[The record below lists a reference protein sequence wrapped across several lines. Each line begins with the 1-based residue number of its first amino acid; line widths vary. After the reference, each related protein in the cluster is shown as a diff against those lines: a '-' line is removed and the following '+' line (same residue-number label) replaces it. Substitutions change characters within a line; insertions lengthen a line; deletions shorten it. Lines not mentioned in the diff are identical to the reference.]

1 MSTFN
6 SLLLLAISLASSV
19 HLISAEATDSNMN
32 NNMHIPI
39 PTADDDGATRN
50 VLELSSKCHN
60 TLLASATSTGR
71 LHQDNYFIFTDG
83 LSNGYYTEH
92 NMTTYSELPLSNK
105 YSFVTLSCVCSSN
118 DRIFKGSRVG
128 GGGGSDSNTEDEKCC
143 QGVRANINIAS
154 MMENEYEYVN
164 YVNDICSMTLH
175 AIGVENVLPPTGE
188 EPYRPGEV
196 VVGGGDSNDEKVE
209 EEDGEEEVMNGSAP
223 QDPEKVNVTVESSGE
238 GTDDIDRTS
247 SSATANAVSIVTQ
260 PNAKDDDNTN
270 QAGGLSIGALSG
282 IFVATIV
289 VGLVLFGLIVTSSRK
304 KTENNILDADRGE
317 GGGDDSVSES
327 GGSYVGVVNE
337 NDNHEEEEED
347 EWNSS
352 DNDQVNNDGNSTA
365 DVTHPPSRRVCKYR
379 E

>member
-1 MSTFN
+1 MSTYFT
-6 SLLLLAISLASSV
+6 SLLLAISLVSSSV

-32 NNMHIPI
+32 NNIPI
-39 PTADDDGATRN
+39 PSADDDGATRN
-50 VLELSSKCHN
+50 MLELSSKCHN

-71 LHQDNYFIFTDG
+71 LHQDNYFVFTDG
-83 LSNGYYTEH
+83 LSNGYYTQH

-128 GGGGSDSNTEDEKCC
+128 GGGGSDNSNTDEKCC

-154 MMENEYEYVN
+154 MMENEYEYLS

-188 EPYRPGEV
+188 EPYRPGVED
-196 VVGGGDSNDEKVE
+196 GGGDLNDEKVEE

-223 QDPEKVNVTVESSGE
+223 LDPEKIKVTVETSGE

-247 SSATANAVSIVTQ
+247 SSATANAVSVVTQ

-289 VGLVLFGLIVTSSRK
+289 VGLVLFGLIVTSSQK
-304 KTENNILDADRGE
+304 KTKNNNSDAE
-317 GGGDDSVSES
+317 EDDSVSES

-337 NDNHEEEEED
+337 NDNHEEEEEG

-352 DNDQVNNDGNSTA
+352 DNDEVNNDGNYSTA
-365 DVTHPPSRRVCKYR
+365 EVTHPPSRRVCKYR
-379 E
+379 DE